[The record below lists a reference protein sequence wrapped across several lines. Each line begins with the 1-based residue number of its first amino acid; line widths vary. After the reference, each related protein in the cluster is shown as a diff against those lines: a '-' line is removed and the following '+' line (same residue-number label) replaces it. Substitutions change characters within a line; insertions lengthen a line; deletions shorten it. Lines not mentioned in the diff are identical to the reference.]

1 MAQQSCTR
9 VRLDISRPRARRRAL
24 RALLVTIRLWDLHL
38 AQPVLLGASRILLV
52 GDLVACAMLA
62 TTQQVVAGL

>member
-9 VRLDISRPRARRRAL
+9 VRLDISRPMAHRRAL
-24 RALLVTIRLWDLHL
+24 HALLVTTRPWDLHL
-38 AQPVLLGASRILLV
+38 AQPVLPGASLILLV

-62 TTQQVVAGL
+62 TTLRVVAVL